1 MARYLSLGGKNKFN
15 GVWIWRSKIE
25 STHHVKPSSFKTDLN
40 AADSADHSFLRSS
53 TAPRR
58 LLPDNNCSSDSVKY
72 NGVDRF
78 DAGGNDAKY
87 VLCTKDRG
95 HSLRRITV
103 STICGSIDLRLRSL
117 LINPMKAQ
125 ICTDSHPF
133 VPWLPFFS
141 MAFRPCDT
149 LNGGKQL
156 IISAHE

>member
-1 MARYLSLGGKNKFN
+1 M
-15 GVWIWRSKIE
+15 
-25 STHHVKPSSFKTDLN
+25 DLN
-40 AADSADHSFLRSS
+40 TSDSADHSFLRSS

-58 LLPDNNCSSDSVKY
+58 LLPDSNCNSDSVKY

-78 DAGGNDAKY
+78 EAGGKDAKY

-141 MAFRPCDT
+141 MAFRPNQPPFFNSCD
-149 LNGGKQL
+149 LAHGLCGKL
-156 IISAHE
+156 GCHGKGERAGH